1 MIQIQLINSVTGWE
15 RLLEIVE
22 QRRKN
27 HRYEPYVNYLAFPLR
42 SPKERTATIS
52 RVFQHHNERQSS
64 DAMAESL
71 TGLPSDRFVDI
82 YIPQN

>member
-1 MIQIQLINSVTGWE
+1 MIQIQLINIVTQWE

-27 HRYEPYVNYLAFPLR
+27 RRHEPYVNYLASPLS
-42 SPKERTATIS
+42 SPKERTVTVS
-52 RVFQHHNERQSS
+52 RVFQHHNESQSS
-64 DAMAESL
+64 DATAESL
-71 TGLPSDRFVDI
+71 TDRPNDRFVDI